1 LFKDLVE
8 ELMLGLLPPF
18 RLLIGF
24 RSRSL
29 NRVLLFRG
37 WITLEL
43 DVDSPSSL
51 PLRRFLVI
59 SLDKSL
65 ILVKVVRGLSGG
77 KLVALEAEVPRI
89 VPEDN
94 VGLELARLDL
104 LAVLLLARR
113 SNTLELLPLMEE
125 VDAARPS
132 LLFDSLSIIEFLRT
146 AGFLRSF
153 NE

>member
-1 LFKDLVE
+1 
-8 ELMLGLLPPF
+8 MLGLLPPF

-29 NRVLLFRG
+29 NKVLLFRG
-37 WITLEL
+37 CITLEL
-43 DVDSPSSL
+43 DADNPSSL

-89 VPEDN
+89 VPEDK
-94 VGLELARLDL
+94 VGLELVRLDL
-104 LAVLLLARR
+104 LEDLLLARR
-113 SNTLELLPLMEE
+113 SKTLELLPLMEE
-125 VDAARPS
+125 VEAARPS
-132 LLFDSLSIIEFLRT
+132 LLLTRALCVW
-146 AGFLRSF
+146 
-153 NE
+153 

>member
-29 NRVLLFRG
+29 NRVLLFLG

-65 ILVKVVRGLSGG
+65 ILVRVVRGLSGG

-89 VPEDN
+89 VPEDK

>member
-1 LFKDLVE
+1 
-8 ELMLGLLPPF
+8 MLGLLPPF

-43 DVDSPSSL
+43 DVDNPSSL

-65 ILVKVVRGLSGG
+65 ILVRVVRGLSGG
-77 KLVALEAEVPRI
+77 KLVALEAEAPRI
-89 VPEDN
+89 VPEDK
-94 VGLELARLDL
+94 VGLGLARLDL

-113 SNTLELLPLMEE
+113 SNTLEGA
-125 VDAARPS
+125 D
-132 LLFDSLSIIEFLRT
+132 D
-146 AGFLRSF
+146 
-153 NE
+153 